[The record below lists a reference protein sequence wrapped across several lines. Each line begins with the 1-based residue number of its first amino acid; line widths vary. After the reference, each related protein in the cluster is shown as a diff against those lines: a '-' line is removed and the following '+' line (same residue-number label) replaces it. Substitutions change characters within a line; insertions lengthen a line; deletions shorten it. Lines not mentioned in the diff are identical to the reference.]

1 MASWTNPNLG
11 KVIPLFSQGIL
22 GGGSIGSITPGTPF
36 TVVNQ
41 INVSQFTSY
50 DINLYTLCASPGSV
64 GAPITTQVNL
74 QWFDDLVSGIP
85 VFQEMWFIWNG
96 RAANS
101 AAFNTASGTGP
112 MHGKYLTIQ
121 LFIPPGAA
129 SNVTV
134 QYVNLFGSSR
144 TLSKS
149 DWRQNAQG
157 VNPQVNG
164 FVIQQGGGTGYDDIL
179 ASISGAVL
187 GASALVFVP
196 LGLYSGYVY
205 YRYQCN
211 NVPAHD
217 PVIAQVAGTIGGGWA
232 VGTGMTGVLVNI
244 PSDANEHEGFFMM
257 PRSACV
263 FIFQANATSG
273 STFSLEIAGQ
283 SS

>member
-1 MASWTNPNLG
+1 MPWTNPNTG
-11 KVIPLFSQGIL
+11 PTVPLFSQGIL
-22 GGGSIGSITPGTPF
+22 GGGSIGSITPATPF

-41 INVSQFTSY
+41 VNVSQFNSY
-50 DINLYTLCASPGSV
+50 DINLYTLNASPGAV

-74 QWFDDLVSGIP
+74 QWFDDLSSGIP

-121 LFIPPGAA
+121 LFISPGSA

-134 QYVNLFGSSR
+134 QYVNLFGSAR
-144 TLSKS
+144 VLDKS

-164 FVIQQGGGTGYDDIL
+164 FTIQQGGGTGFDDIL
-179 ASISGAVL
+179 CSISGAVL

-196 LGLYSGYVY
+196 FGLYAGQVW
-205 YRYQCN
+205 YRFQCS
-211 NVPAHD
+211 NVPLHD
-217 PVIAQVAGTIGGGWA
+217 PVIAQVAGTTGGSWA
-232 VGTGMTGVLVNI
+232 AGTGMTGVLVNI
-244 PSDANEHEGFFMM
+244 PSDANDHSGLFMM

-263 FIFQANATSG
+263 FIIQANAAG
-273 STFSLEIAGQ
+273 STFSLEVAGQ
-283 SS
+283 AI